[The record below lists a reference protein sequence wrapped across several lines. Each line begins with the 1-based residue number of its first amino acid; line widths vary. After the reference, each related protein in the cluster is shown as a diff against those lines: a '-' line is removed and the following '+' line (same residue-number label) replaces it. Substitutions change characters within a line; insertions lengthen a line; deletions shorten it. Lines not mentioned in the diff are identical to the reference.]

1 MISLDDAAFGT
12 IRSQIL
18 SMDPLPSLR
27 RMDTTF
33 TCEEKHKSIVQ
44 GHEDYMEAIDLVA
57 QLGWKGKIV
66 ALHMQQYTTE

>member
-1 MISLDDAAFGT
+1 MMRHLGQFA
-12 IRSQIL
+12 L
-18 SMDPLPSLR
+18 
-27 RMDTTF
+27 
-33 TCEEKHKSIVQ
+33 KSIVQ